1 MAEQTVLSLH
11 DLHPYRANPRKGD
24 IEAIKDSL
32 WEHGQYRPAVVND
45 TPDGYVV
52 LAGNH
57 MVQAMRE
64 LHEEDPQGGWGDV
77 WVHVVHLD
85 EQQARRLSLTDNRTS
100 DRANYDPYEL
110 LAELQLLDDLEGTGY
125 SDSDLDG
132 LERLLEDEPDPG
144 PEELAA
150 DDPFPYPGMRTVTLN
165 LMEPLW
171 EQWTDYTNGFDSP
184 EEALEHL
191 LDHGSEE

>member
-1 MAEQTVLSLH
+1 M
-11 DLHPYRANPRKGD
+11 
-24 IEAIKDSL
+24 

-52 LAGNH
+52 LTGNH
-57 MVQAMRE
+57 MVQAMQE
-64 LHEEDPQGGWGDV
+64 LHEENPNGGWGDV

-110 LAELQLLDDLEGTGY
+110 LAELELLDDLEGTGY
-125 SDSDLDG
+125 TDSDLDG

-144 PEELAA
+144 PEETAV
-150 DDPFPYPGMRTVTLN
+150 DDPFPYPGMRTITLN

-184 EEALEHL
+184 EEALEYL
-191 LDHGSEE
+191 LDHGSEA

>member
-1 MAEQTVLSLH
+1 MAEQTVLPLH
-11 DLHPYRANPRKGD
+11 DLHPYRTNPRKGD
-24 IEAIKDSL
+24 VEAIKDSL
-32 WEHGQYRPAVVND
+32 LEHGQYRPAVVNN

-64 LHEEDPQGGWGDV
+64 LHEEDALGQWGYV
-77 WVHVVHLD
+77 WVHVVELD

-125 SDSDLDG
+125 TDSDLDG

-144 PEELAA
+144 PEEITT

-171 EQWTDYTNGFDSP
+171 EQWTTYTRGFDSP

-191 LDHGSEE
+191 LDHGA